1 MEYLFSEITD
11 EYMSVKKMSLKE
23 SSLAQY
29 WSMFRLYLLPE
40 FGHLSVS
47 EIGRSDV
54 IAFVNSIRGI
64 TGNTIMSV
72 VRLLKNVLNYA
83 RVERNCKIPDLSGI
97 YVRRTKPSPRVLTI
111 KEQERLT
118 KHLMSNF
125 SFTNESMLL
134 CLYTGLRIGEIC
146 ALKWSDI
153 SLLEKHVYVC
163 KTLQRVCIND
173 KDQQGAR
180 RTKILID
187 KPKSLES
194 IRTVP
199 IPSKLIPRLQN
210 IQSEESCYVLTGN
223 TKYMEPRT
231 LENHMYRVYRLCD
244 IDKASYHTL
253 RHSYATRCIELGM
266 DIRTLSELLG
276 HSSIGITLQ
285 TYVHSTMAHKES
297 VCELQNELI
306 DKS

>member
-54 IAFVNSIRGI
+54 IAFVNSISGI

-83 RVERNCKIPDLSGI
+83 RIERNCKIPDLSGI
-97 YVRRTKPSPRVLTI
+97 YVRRTKPCPRVLTI

-173 KDQQGAR
+173 KDRQGVR
-180 RTKILID
+180 KTKILID

-194 IRTVP
+194 VRTIP

-210 IQSEESCYVLTGN
+210 IQSKKSCYVLTGN
-223 TKYMEPRT
+223 AKYMEPRT

>member
-1 MEYLFSEITD
+1 MDNLFSEITD
-11 EYMSVKKMSLKE
+11 EYMSVKKMTLKE

-54 IAFVNSIRGI
+54 IAFVNSISGI

-83 RVERNCKIPDLSGI
+83 RIERNCKIPDLSGI
-97 YVRRTKPSPRVLTI
+97 YVRRTKPCPRVLTM
-111 KEQERLT
+111 KEQDRLT
-118 KHLMSNF
+118 KHLMSN
-125 SFTNESMLL
+125 SSITNESMLL

-146 ALKWSDI
+146 ALKWGDI
-153 SLLEKHVYVC
+153 SLLEKHVYVY

-173 KDQQGAR
+173 KDRQGVR
-180 RTKILID
+180 KTKILID

-194 IRTVP
+194 IRTIP

-210 IQSEESCYVLTGN
+210 IQSEKSFYVLTGN
-223 TKYMEPRT
+223 AKYMEPRT
-231 LENHMYRVYRLCD
+231 LENHMYKAYRLCD
-244 IDKASYHTL
+244 IDMASYHTL

-276 HSSIGITLQ
+276 HSSISITLQ
-285 TYVHSTMAHKES
+285 TYMHSTMAHKES